1 MIGGR
6 DEPRFAGA
14 GVAGARTGDRL
25 LIHLRGSL
33 DAMSVTAL
41 QTQLYDLTRVH
52 DVLGLAAPVRQIH
65 IDLAEVDFC
74 DAAGLRMLV
83 AARCVADARDATCHL
98 RNPQPH
104 LRWLLRAT
112 RASDLFQVD

>member
-1 MIGGR
+1 MTP
-6 DEPRFAGA
+6 DPSFAGTRI
-14 GVAGARTGDRL
+14 AGARHGDRL
-25 LIHLRGSL
+25 NIHLQGSL

-41 QTQLYDLTRVH
+41 QTQLYDLTTVF
-52 DVLGLAAPVRQIH
+52 DVLGLTVPVRQIH
-65 IDLAEVDFC
+65 IDVAEVDFC

-83 AARCVADARDATCHL
+83 AARCVAEARDATCHL

-112 RASDLFQVD
+112 RAGDLFSME

>member
-1 MIGGR
+1 MTP
-6 DEPRFAGA
+6 DPTFAGTRIA
-14 GVAGARTGDRL
+14 GVRTGDRL
-25 LIHLRGSL
+25 MIRLQGSL

-41 QTQLYDLTRVH
+41 QTQLYDLTRVY
-52 DVLGLAAPVRQIH
+52 DVLGLVVPVRQIH
-65 IDLAEVDFC
+65 IDVAEVDFC

-112 RASDLFQVD
+112 RAVDLFRVD

>member
-1 MIGGR
+1 MSP
-6 DEPRFAGA
+6 DPPAFAGTRI
-14 GVAGARTGDRL
+14 AGARQGDRL
-25 LIHLRGSL
+25 MIQLQGSL

-41 QTQLYDLTRVH
+41 QTQLYDLTRVY

-65 IDLAEVDFC
+65 IDVAEVDFC

-83 AARCVADARDATCHL
+83 AARCVAGARNATCHL

-112 RASDLFQVD
+112 QATDLFRLD

>member
-1 MIGGR
+1 MTTDPTFEGTAI
-6 DEPRFAGA
+6 
-14 GVAGARTGDRL
+14 AGARTGDRL
-25 LIHLRGSL
+25 TIRLQGSL

-41 QTQLYDLTRVH
+41 QTQLYDLTRVY

-83 AARCVADARDATCHL
+83 AARCVAGARDVTCHL

-104 LRWLLRAT
+104 LRWLLSAT
-112 RASDLFQVD
+112 RAADLFSLD

>member
-1 MIGGR
+1 MTP
-6 DEPRFAGA
+6 DPSFAGTRI
-14 GVAGARTGDRL
+14 AGARNGDRL
-25 LIHLRGSL
+25 IIRLQGSL

-41 QTQLYDLTRVH
+41 QTQLYDLTRVY
-52 DVLGLAAPVRQIH
+52 DVLGLMVPVRQIH
-65 IDLAEVDFC
+65 IDVAEVDFC

-83 AARCVADARDATCHL
+83 AARRVAGARDATCHL

-112 RASDLFQVD
+112 RAADLFSLE